1 METTGPITGEKKP
14 MMKRLLSILLTLV
27 LLAAPLCAPA
37 EEAAETPAYTK
48 AWICGAPYGYGTTAS
63 VLVLSDGT
71 SRRGLTPEQVAE
83 EIRFCPFDE
92 ASGLYAP
99 GEGEPAGERAEIVS
113 LSDTRN
119 KYTVRMKEPGKY
131 LLSGAAYYLLDLKT
145 PAQAALRA
153 ELDGIV
159 VKSTRK
165 GDKKTAKALHDWL
178 VSRISPVFPAEDA
191 ERLTAACGD
200 PMNALL
206 TGYACREAYAELN
219 SLLLNAAGVR
229 CLTVSGT
236 AGEEAATWNL
246 WRQDGA
252 WCWTDAALDDVNDKK
267 GAKYFAL
274 DDKAVGKDHALC
286 ASDEAFTAGM
296 IRCAAYDALLNGTL
310 DPAAQKVYPDEL
322 WHWNYDF
329 LVSDGPAW
337 VVGGSATVTFRLL
350 TNNPAKY
357 AKMTPEQFLEKNME
371 YCPWLEE
378 EHYYYSE
385 ANVISDEM
393 YRQAEIPPLSELV
406 TVESA
411 AEDLSSMT
419 LTFRVPGEY
428 IFFNYS
434 PCLFYLIS
442 PDQAA
447 PAALA
452 AQMDKV
458 VEKAKAAK
466 TEKAGAK
473 VIYDWLRSK
482 LRYNYAAWKWEQH
495 PDYTVRDVETAGDA
509 VGALLYGKC
518 VCAGYTA
525 CFCLLARQA
534 GLMVLP
540 QIGDVTVADD
550 QHAWNAAYLDGEWS
564 YTDVTW
570 GRFAWTKE
578 RMGKDHLGDKE
589 YIMEHYCYGSAF
601 DLLADQSREDGM
613 SLSVLPLSLK
623 FLPVDIG
630 AYGFPDKAP
639 AFITPE
645 VSFEGGVSVKLSQPA
660 IIRIYRPSGTIGSA
674 HYTDYYFTRQPARE
688 FSTKRLKANLPVRV
702 EITTGSDPWP
712 SKKNAQ
718 WIILDYEKGKLVNA
732 SYRLTYPVKAGTYP
746 GYEDSFRYLEYDAD
760 MNPVGAGWC
769 LMHEQPA
776 VYTTRTVK
784 VQAFFNTE
792 GKADRY
798 TAEYSS
804 NISES
809 VYYAWEGTADG
820 KVTALKGRPVKDPE
834 QADPGVWEPV
844 WFE

>member
-1 METTGPITGEKKP
+1 ML
-14 MMKRLLSILLTLV
+14 KRLLSILLTLV

-178 VSRISPVFPAEDA
+178 VSRVSPVFPAEDA

-206 TGYACREAYAELN
+206 TGCACREAYAELN
-219 SLLLNAAGVR
+219 RLLLNAADIR
-229 CLTVSGT
+229 CFTVSGT
-236 AGEEAATWNL
+236 AGEENVTWSL
-246 WRQDGA
+246 CGLDGT

-267 GAKYFAL
+267 GSKYFAL
-274 DDKAVGKDHALC
+274 DDKAMGKDHTLGA
-286 ASDEAFTAGM
+286 ADEAFTAGM
-296 IRCAAYDALLNGTL
+296 IRSTPYEAVAGGMV
-310 DPAAQKVYPDEL
+310 DPEQFKYYRSL
-322 WHWNYDF
+322 GINLDF
-329 LVSDGPAW
+329 LVFDGPAY
-337 VVGGSATVTFRLL
+337 VVGDSATASFHFVSTLPAGKR
-350 TNNPAKY
+350 TNGK
-357 AKMTPEQFLEKNME
+357 TPMEFLKGNMFYSPWDEEGQFYHSGE
-371 YCPWLEE
+371 YTPKQEE
-378 EHYYYSE
+378 YNKTH
-385 ANVISDEM
+385 
-393 YRQAEIPPLSELV
+393 PLWNGDLADLI
-406 TVESA
+406 TVEETGEDMSSFTITFHEPGQYTFCFT
-411 AEDLSSMT
+411 AEETS
-419 LTFRVPGEY
+419 
-428 IFFNYS
+428 
-434 PCLFYLIS
+434 FYLIS
-442 PDQAA
+442 PEQAA

-570 GRFAWTKE
+570 GRFAWSKE
-578 RMGKDHLGDKE
+578 KMGKDHLGDME
-589 YIMEHYCYGSAF
+589 YIMDHYCYGSAF

-623 FLPVDIG
+623 FLPADIG

-660 IIRIYRPSGTIGSA
+660 IIEIYRPSGTIGSA

-784 VQAFFNTE
+784 IQAFFNTE

-820 KVTALKGRPVKDPE
+820 TVTALKGRPVKDPE

>member
-1 METTGPITGEKKP
+1 
-14 MMKRLLSILLTLV
+14 MMKRLISILLALI

-37 EEAAETPAYTK
+37 EETAETPAYTK
-48 AWICGAPYGYGTTAS
+48 AWICGAPYGYGTTAY
-63 VLVLSDGT
+63 VLAMADGT
-71 SRRGLTPEQVAE
+71 SRRALTPEQVAE

-92 ASGLYAP
+92 ATGLYIS
-99 GEGEPAGERAEIVS
+99 GEGEPAGDRAEIVS

-131 LLSGAAYYLLDLKT
+131 LLSGAAYYLLDPKV
-145 PAQAALRA
+145 PAQSALRA

-159 VKSTRK
+159 VKSTQK

-178 VSRISPVFPAEDA
+178 VARVSPVFPAEDA
-191 ERLTAACGD
+191 ERLKAACGD

-219 SLLLNAAGVR
+219 RLLLNAADIR
-229 CLTVSGT
+229 CFTVSGT
-236 AGEEAATWNL
+236 AGEENVTWSL
-246 WRQDGA
+246 CGLDGT

-267 GAKYFAL
+267 GSKYFAL
-274 DDKAVGKDHALC
+274 DDKAMGKDHTLGA
-286 ASDEAFTAGM
+286 ADEAFTAGM
-296 IRCAAYDALLNGTL
+296 IRSTPYEAVAGGTADPEQFQYFPKFDYNL
-310 DPAAQKVYPDEL
+310 DFFV
-322 WHWNYDF
+322 F
-329 LVSDGPAW
+329 DGPAY
-337 VVGGSATVTFRLL
+337 VVGDSATVSFRFISTIPAGKR
-350 TNNPAKY
+350 TNGK
-357 AKMTPEQFLEKNME
+357 TPMEFLKEHIYYVAWDDEGQFYHTGGFTPKQEE
-371 YCPWLEE
+371 YDKTHPVE
-378 EHYYYSE
+378 EHDPE
-385 ANVISDEM
+385 EVI
-393 YRQAEIPPLSELV
+393 
-406 TVESA
+406 TVEETG
-411 AEDLSSMT
+411 EDMSSFT
-419 LTFRVPGEY
+419 ITFHKPGQY
-428 IFFNYS
+428 VFDFMYMDS
-434 PCLFYLIS
+434 SFYLIS

-482 LRYNYAAWKWEQH
+482 LRYNYAAWKWEQR
-495 PDYTVRDVETAGDA
+495 PDYTVRDMETAGDA

-570 GRFAWTKE
+570 GRFAWSKE

-589 YIMEHYCYGSAF
+589 YIMEHYCRGSAF
-601 DLLADQSREDGM
+601 DLLADQSREDGG

-623 FLPVDIG
+623 FLPADIG

-639 AFITPE
+639 AFMTPE
-645 VSFEGGVSVKLSQPA
+645 VSFKGGVTVKIPKPA
-660 IIRIYRPSGTIGSA
+660 NIKIYRPGGSIGSF

-688 FSTKRLKANLPVRV
+688 FSTKKLKAGGSIRV
-702 EITTGSDPWP
+702 EIITGSDFWP
-712 SKKNAQ
+712 SKKAAQ
-718 WIILDYEKGKLVNA
+718 WIVLDYVNGKLVNA

-746 GYEDSFRYLEYDAD
+746 GYEDSFRYLGYDAD
-760 MNPVGAGWC
+760 MNPVSAGWC
-769 LMHEQPA
+769 LLHEQPA
-776 VYTTRTVK
+776 VFTTRTMK
-784 VQAFFNTE
+784 IQTFFNAE
-792 GKADRY
+792 GKAERY
-798 TAEYSS
+798 DAEYSS

-809 VYYAWEGTADG
+809 VNIAWEGDADG
-820 KVTALKGRPVKDPE
+820 KVTALNGRPVEDPE
-834 QADPGVWEPV
+834 QADPSLWEPI

>member
-37 EEAAETPAYTK
+37 EGAGETAHYTR
-48 AWICGAPYGYGTTAS
+48 AWVCGAAYGYDPEVS
-63 VLVLSDGT
+63 LLVLSDDPG
-71 SRRGLTPEQVAE
+71 REGLSPEEV
-83 EIRFCPFDE
+83 RFCPFDE
-92 ASGLYAP
+92 ASGLYVS
-99 GEGEPAGERAEIVS
+99 GEGEPAGDRAEVVS
-113 LSDTRN
+113 LSGSRN
-119 KYTVRMKEPGKY
+119 KYAVRLKEPGKY
-131 LLSGAAYYLLDLKT
+131 LFSGAVYYLLDGDV

-153 ELDGIV
+153 ELDGALA
-159 VKSTRK
+159 KCARK

-191 ERLTAACGD
+191 ERLSAFCGD

-296 IRCAAYDALLNGTL
+296 VRSAAYDALLNGTL
-310 DPAAQKVYPDEL
+310 DPAAQKVYPDNL

-350 TNNPAKY
+350 TNDPAKY

-385 ANVISDEM
+385 ANVITDEM
-393 YRQAEIPPLSELV
+393 YRQEEIPPLSELI

-442 PDQAA
+442 PDQAE

-452 AQMDKV
+452 AEMDELV
-458 VEKAKAAK
+458 AKAKEAK
-466 TEKAGAK
+466 SEKETANKLFQWTCRK
-473 VIYDWLRSK
+473 VK
-482 LRYNYAAWKWEQH
+482 YNMPAWHAWNN
-495 PDYTVRDVETAGDA
+495 PAVTARDVQTSGEAF
-509 VGALLYGKC
+509 GALLYGKA
-518 VCAGYTA
+518 VCGGYA
-525 CFCLLARQA
+525 DIFHVLMQQA
-534 GLMVLP
+534 GLVDFITSGNVGPEMEGHV
-540 QIGDVTVADD
+540 
-550 QHAWNAAYLDGEWS
+550 WNVSRLDGVWYHTDPTWS
-564 YTDVTW
+564 
-570 GRFAWTKE
+570 RFAWTREK
-578 RMGKDHLGDKE
+578 MCKDREVTQEQVFKGLFF
-589 YIMEHYCYGSAF
+589 GSAF
-601 DLLADQSREDGM
+601 DLLAGETEADRKH
-613 SLSVLPLSLK
+613 LAVVPLALKYLPRAAE
-623 FLPVDIG
+623 G
-630 AYGFPDKAP
+630 YGFPADLPDLIEAELATEGRGLTVTLSEAAWITVSRQDKTIVPGSGRDSSGGAVT
-639 AFITPE
+639 AFFTAK
-645 VSFEGGVSVKLSQPA
+645 VSPRNPL
-660 IIRIYRPSGTIGSA
+660 
-674 HYTDYYFTRQPARE
+674 
-688 FSTKRLKANLPVRV
+688 RV
-702 EITTGSDPWP
+702 EIRTYDESALKKL
-712 SKKNAQ
+712 SKPVFGET
-718 WIILDYEKGKLVNA
+718 LEYEAVPGARTSAVGRYVMPCKSKD
-732 SYRLTYPVKAGTYP
+732 YP
-746 GYEDSFRYLEYDAD
+746 GYETGYRFFEYDEQKR
-760 MNPVGAGWC
+760 PVSAGWHLARKGATLDIQVFFDAEGNAARYAGAYSC
-769 LMHEQPA
+769 YMES
-776 VYTTRTVK
+776 VDTTWEALADGTVISLGGK
-784 VQAFFNTE
+784 EVKNPD
-792 GKADRY
+792 KADP
-798 TAEYSS
+798 T
-804 NISES
+804 
-809 VYYAWEGTADG
+809 
-820 KVTALKGRPVKDPE
+820 L
-834 QADPGVWEPV
+834 WEPI